1 MVPPMDNVNAEEV
14 NNGQVNQVNSEQ
26 VDAGTVE
33 TSGAGDSA
41 SAGGGESVNAGQVNQ
56 ANAEGHDPT
65 PGDVLRTLP
74 SEAERRGTRFVSA
87 QAMQAKLFS
96 VYDAA
101 AAAEDALAL
110 VQQQL
115 TLTLNRNYYEADEIE
130 HMAAELDSLLM
141 LESLDLSEEDL
152 VSED

>member
-1 MVPPMDNVNAEEV
+1 MEQT
-14 NNGQVNQVNSEQ
+14 GQTEAGQTEAGQTEQ
-26 VDAGTVE
+26 E
-33 TSGAGDSA
+33 SGANVEQTEPMQNQPKT
-41 SAGGGESVNAGQVNQ
+41 AG
-56 ANAEGHDPT
+56 AEDREKT

-74 SEAERRGTRFVSA
+74 TEAQQRGTRFISA

-115 TLTLNRNYYEADEIE
+115 TLTLNRSYYDAEEIE
-130 HMAAELDSLLM
+130 SMASQLDSLLALDTVD
-141 LESLDLSEEDL
+141 LEFGQLDQGDL
-152 VSED
+152 VSEA

>member
-1 MVPPMDNVNAEEV
+1 MEQVEREYEDNVEQAEPMEES
-14 NNGQVNQVNSEQ
+14 NQMSSQVI
-26 VDAGTVE
+26 D
-33 TSGAGDSA
+33 D
-41 SAGGGESVNAGQVNQ
+41 GGRE
-56 ANAEGHDPT
+56 PT

-74 SEAERRGTRFVSA
+74 TEAQQRGTRFISA

-115 TLTLNRNYYEADEIE
+115 TLTLNRSYYDADEIE
-130 HMAAELDSLLM
+130 KMASQLDSLLA
-141 LESLDLSEEDL
+141 LESIDLELEQLDDDL
-152 VSED
+152 VSVG

>member
-1 MVPPMDNVNAEEV
+1 MPARRRH
-14 NNGQVNQVNSEQ
+14 
-26 VDAGTVE
+26 
-33 TSGAGDSA
+33 A
-41 SAGGGESVNAGQVNQ
+41 SQVNQ
-56 ANAEGHDPT
+56 ADAEVHEPT
-65 PGDVLRTLP
+65 PVTSCVPFPPRP
-74 SEAERRGTRFVSA
+74 SRRGTRFVSA

-130 HMAAELDSLLM
+130 HMATELDSLLM
-141 LESLDLSEEDL
+141 LGSLDLSEEDL

>member
-1 MVPPMDNVNAEEV
+1 MEMEQERNENV
-14 NNGQVNQVNSEQ
+14 EQ
-26 VDAGTVE
+26 PVSMEQSNE
-33 TSGAGDSA
+33 TSTEQTSA
-41 SAGGGESVNAGQVNQ
+41 ERR
-56 ANAEGHDPT
+56 EPT

-74 SEAERRGTRFVSA
+74 TEAQQRGTRFISA

-115 TLTLNRNYYEADEIE
+115 TLTLNRSYYDADEIE
-130 HMAAELDSLLM
+130 KMASQLDSLLS
-141 LESLDLSEEDL
+141 LESIDLELDRDDL
-152 VSED
+152 VSEA

>member
-1 MVPPMDNVNAEEV
+1 MNDVDGAKPND
-14 NNGQVNQVNSEQ
+14 GQVDQVISEPEDVGA
-26 VDAGTVE
+26 VD
-33 TSGAGDSA
+33 GDPIER
-41 SAGGGESVNAGQVNQ
+41 GPVDQLVP
-56 ANAEGHDPT
+56 AEGGPT
-65 PGDVLRTLP
+65 PGDVLRALP
-74 SEAERRGTRFVSA
+74 SEAQQRGTRFVSA

-130 HMAAELDSLLM
+130 SMAAELDALLM
-141 LESLDLSEEDL
+141 LESLDLSEDDL